1 MQQVKRNEFD
11 TLVQADNKNRHQAIL
26 TAASELFASKETTS
40 WDDALHF
47 EELCLRLLPKL
58 GLQAKSEI
66 AERLAHCSGLPKTT
80 ALTLAKDDISV
91 AAPILHHYQGFDD
104 TDLLTILAR
113 GTELHAL
120 ALAGRSDLSDTV
132 MLVISKKAL
141 PTFDSGQ
148 SPNQA
153 SAMKVKTEENNTQS
167 EQDLKHEANKNIQS
181 EITAVPERSM
191 TGREMREQSGHD
203 NKARLYMDV
212 DIERSTKRLVDAA
225 LSKPGDK
232 ASPKETNSQISGL
245 GRFLSMEHAHILTYV
260 HTAVENV
267 ADEKTNPAL
276 ILKQAYRRAD
286 RARDFTRLAREKNVE
301 QFATLLTQE
310 CDLQEDE
317 AKSVINDDNGFAL
330 AICLK
335 SLALAKHVANEAFL
349 LLNPKLGRDKDQIY
363 LLNWFYGQI
372 TPMAAHSV
380 INDWHPA
387 EKTSPSAE
395 HKPVHSGKSRTEMAQ
410 GRASNSTAIK
420 TDNVVQRSVV
430 NR

>member
-1 MQQVKRNEFD
+1 MQQHKRNEFD

-91 AAPILHHYQGFDD
+91 AAPILHHYQGFND

-120 ALAGRSDLSDTV
+120 ALAGRPNLSDTV

-141 PTFDSGQ
+141 PTFDSDQ
-148 SPNQA
+148 TPNQA
-153 SAMKVKTEENNTQS
+153 SDMEVKTEEASAQPK
-167 EQDLKHEANKNIQS
+167 QDLQHKVDKSIQS
-181 EITAVPERSM
+181 EITAVPEHSSASRA
-191 TGREMREQSGHD
+191 MREQSNHG

-212 DIERSTKRLVDAA
+212 DIERSTQQTIDAHQ
-225 LSKPGDK
+225 SKPSAN
-232 ASPKETNSQISGL
+232 ASSNQINSRTPGL
-245 GRFLSMEHAHILTYV
+245 DRFLSMEHAHILTYV

-267 ADEKTNPAL
+267 VDVKTNPAL

-286 RARDFTRLAREKNVE
+286 RARDFTQLAREKNVE
-301 QFATLLTQE
+301 QFAALLAQE
-310 CDLQEDE
+310 CDLQEDQ
-317 AKSVINDDNGFAL
+317 AKSVINDDHGFAL

-335 SLALAKHVANEAFL
+335 SLALPKHVANEAFL
-349 LLNPKLGRDKDQIY
+349 LLNSTLGRDKEQIY

-380 INDWHPA
+380 IKDWHPA
-387 EKTSPSAE
+387 EKTSTSAE
-395 HKPVHSGKSRTEMAQ
+395 HKPVHSGKSRTEIAQ
-410 GRASNSTAIK
+410 SSFAKNAATKIED
-420 TDNVVQRSVV
+420 TVQRSRVA
-430 NR
+430 R

>member
-11 TLVQADNKNRHQAIL
+11 TLVQADDKNRHQAIL
-26 TAASELFASKETTS
+26 TAASELFASKETPS

-91 AAPILHHYQGFDD
+91 AAPILRHYQGFSD

-120 ALAGRSDLSDTV
+120 ALAGRPDLSDTV
-132 MLVISKKAL
+132 MLVISKNAL
-141 PTFDSGQ
+141 PTFGSDKLPSEQ
-148 SPNQA
+148 STID
-153 SAMKVKTEENNTQS
+153 VKTEENSVQS
-167 EQDLKHEANKNIQS
+167 EQNLEREPNKNIHS
-181 EITAVPERSM
+181 EITAVPEHAT
-191 TGREMREQSGHD
+191 TGREMVELSNHD

-212 DIERSTKRLVDAA
+212 DTEQVTKRLINATQ
-225 LSKPGDK
+225 SKSRGNVSLKKTSTRMSELD
-232 ASPKETNSQISGL
+232 
-245 GRFLSMEHAHILTYV
+245 RFLSMEHAHILTYV

-267 ADEKTNPAL
+267 ANAKTNPAL

-286 RARDFTRLAREKNVE
+286 RARDFTQLARQKNVE
-301 QFATLLTQE
+301 QFAALLTQE
-310 CDLQEDE
+310 CDLQENE
-317 AKSVINDDNGFAL
+317 AKSVINDDHGFAL

-335 SLALAKHVANEAFL
+335 SLALPKHVANEAFL
-349 LLNPKLGRDKDQIY
+349 LLNSKLGKDKEQIY

-372 TPMAAHSV
+372 TPMAAHS
-380 INDWHPA
+380 IIKDWHTA
-387 EKTSPSAE
+387 EKTSTSAE

-410 GRASNSTAIK
+410 GGTTKSAAIK
-420 TDNVVQRSVV
+420 TENVSQRSVA
-430 NR
+430 RS

>member
-26 TAASELFASKETTS
+26 TAASELFASKETPS
-40 WDDALHF
+40 WDDVLHF

-91 AAPILHHYQGFDD
+91 AAPILRHYQGFSD

-132 MLVISKKAL
+132 MLVLSKNAL
-141 PTFDSGQ
+141 PNFATDEVPSELAAIEPIEVGAQ
-148 SPNQA
+148 
-153 SAMKVKTEENNTQS
+153 TEHVQQETNN
-167 EQDLKHEANKNIQS
+167 DVHS
-181 EITAVPERSM
+181 EITAVPEPS
-191 TGREMREQSGHD
+191 TAGRGMKEPSNQD

-212 DIERSTKRLVDAA
+212 DTERSIKRLVDANRPKSEA
-225 LSKPGDK
+225 NFSR
-232 ASPKETNSQISGL
+232 KETSTGISGL
-245 GRFLSMEHAHILTYV
+245 DRFLSMEHAHILTYV

-267 ADEKTNPAL
+267 AGEKTNPAL

-286 RARDFTRLAREKNVE
+286 RARDFTQLAREKNVD
-301 QFATLLTQE
+301 QFAALLTQE
-310 CDLQEDE
+310 CGLQEDE
-317 AKSVINDDNGFAL
+317 AKRVINDDHGFAL

-335 SLALAKHVANEAFL
+335 SLALPTHVANEAFL
-349 LLNPKLGRDKDQIY
+349 LLNSKLGTDKEQIY

-380 INDWHPA
+380 IKDWKPG
-387 EKTSPSAE
+387 ENTSKSAE
-395 HKPVHSGKSRTEMAQ
+395 HMPVHSGKSRTEMGQRPSGAK
-410 GRASNSTAIK
+410 AAVKIEDTN
-420 TDNVVQRSVV
+420 QRSVGQ
-430 NR
+430 R